1 MEWAQ
6 VSLQMTLSR
15 FVNLLSS
22 LIASAYSQSHDVFL
36 PTIASGKMK
45 FTSSLVLALLC
56 SGASAFYVQSPV
68 KVSNTALNTWT
79 GPTTSEKTQTQSPTS
94 TSTSYTFPGTQSSRS
109 NMGTMGSNNMGTM
122 SNPSTS
128 INTPTSRSSMFEEKE
143 KSQMKKM
150 WDSLSPIIVQGG
162 SLRTWSFATPD
173 IERVQ
178 VMLRSDGRPLH
189 ANVELW
195 QGPDNTPVKMNVYNE
210 DGYMRPF
217 SAVIETPRGQNS
229 IAIRNTGQMEFPL
242 SAALGVDV
250 GGAVGKGKADL
261 GSMVRKLNSSA
272 QPRTVQGGAVQTF
285 PFDASVSSVQVMLK
299 TDGRPLNA
307 RLELL
312 QGPNNNKQVIDLY
325 CEDGMERPFYAV
337 IETPGSGNVIRVVNT
352 ATMEFPMSIRVEPFE
367 TNGSFASRGQESYFN
382 IL

>member
-1 MEWAQ
+1 
-6 VSLQMTLSR
+6 
-15 FVNLLSS
+15 
-22 LIASAYSQSHDVFL
+22 
-36 PTIASGKMK
+36 MK
-45 FTSSLVLALLC
+45 FSCIQLFALLVAD
-56 SGASAFYVQSPV
+56 ASAFSVPSPARTG
-68 KVSNTALNTWT
+68 TALNSWT
-79 GPTTSEKTQTQSPTS
+79 GPSSISQQETKQTQSTTTS
-94 TSTSYTFPGTQSSRS
+94 SPSSSSSSYTFPSSNVSSQIAS
-109 NMGTMGSNNMGTM
+109 NGN
-122 SNPSTS
+122 
-128 INTPTSRSSMFEEKE
+128 RVASMFEEKE

-150 WDSLSPIIVQGG
+150 WDTLTPITVQGG
-162 SLRTWSFATPD
+162 SLRTWSFATAD
-173 IERVQ
+173 IERVN

-210 DGYMRPF
+210 DGNMRPF
-217 SAVIETPRGQNS
+217 AAIIETPRGQNS

-261 GSMVRKLNSSA
+261 GSLVRKLETTTA
-272 QPRTVQGGAVQTF
+272 PRTVQGGAVQTF
-285 PFDASVSSVQVMLK
+285 PFDASVSSVQVMIK

-352 ATMEFPMSIRVEPFE
+352 ATMEFPMSIRIEPFE
-367 TNGSFASRGQESYFN
+367 ANNSFQPRGAESYFN
-382 IL
+382 VM